1 MVWRLPTDDAAPLR
15 LETAMKT
22 DDYITRPAPALPL
35 PSTPTPST
43 PTPRRL
49 KSSTLFCRVLIA
61 ASLILFTL
69 YNSSGMMQLAETQPS
84 SDYHSIFVPFINE
97 FSSKHVPQVMCTVE
111 GVKIHMPVDTGSTGT
126 LIGAPLLP
134 NIPHTEGTPAHH
146 FFTSSRILYVGRLV
160 ELAMNFTGLG
170 GSYATAVV
178 PVLIVDKS
186 WRCPWYDPL
195 VDSFECPTGP
205 HGEQATERDTSQITY
220 MGVGFGR
227 NALKDGMPFATPSVN
242 PLLNIYSIDG
252 EPLPSGTMRSGY
264 IVSREG
270 VQVGLTTANT
280 QGFAFTFL
288 EPGLTYVE
296 DSRDWKMAKMCFSIN
311 GEGRNCGHVLVD
323 TGIAQMY
330 IRTEKGV
337 SMPTV
342 VIPNPNPDG
351 HAKMV
356 KRVKPG
362 TKLTIGFPS
371 LDRPIMSYAFAVGE
385 RSAVEPS
392 HVIPQ
397 PPTSLPYVNTGRNLL
412 FRYSIAYDAVGGRF
426 GFRSVG
432 GSGATSV
439 L

>member
-1 MVWRLPTDDAAPLR
+1 
-15 LETAMKT
+15 MKT
-22 DDYITRPAPALPL
+22 EDYITQPAPALGL
-35 PSTPTPST
+35 PSTSTPST

-49 KSSTLFCRVLIA
+49 KSSTLFCRILVA
-61 ASLILFTL
+61 ASLILITL
-69 YNSSGMMQLAETQPS
+69 YHNGGIMHLADTQSLP
-84 SDYHSIFVPFINE
+84 DYHFIFIPFINE
-97 FSSKHVPQVMCTVE
+97 FSSKHVPQVMCTVD
-111 GVKIHMPVDTGSTGT
+111 GVDIHMPVDTGSTGT

-134 NIPHTEGTPAHH
+134 NIPPTAGTPAHH

-160 ELAMNFTGLG
+160 ELAMNFTGQG

-205 HGEQATERDTSQITY
+205 HGEQAVERDTSQITY
-220 MGVGFGR
+220 MGIGFGR
-227 NALKDGMPFATPSVN
+227 NAPKDGMPFATPSVN
-242 PLLNIYSIDG
+242 PLLNVYSING
-252 EPLPSGTMRSGY
+252 EPLASGSMRLGY

-270 VQVGLTTANT
+270 VQVGLTTASIK
-280 QGFAFTFL
+280 GFAFTRL
-288 EPGLTYVE
+288 EPGLTYAE
-296 DSRDWKMAKMCFSIN
+296 DNRDWKMAKMCFSIN

-371 LDRPIMSYAFAVGE
+371 LDQPIMSYSFAVGE
-385 RSAVEPS
+385 RLAVEPTQ
-392 HVIPQ
+392 VIPQ
-397 PPTSLPYVNTGRNLL
+397 LPKSPPYVNTGRNLL
-412 FRYSIAYDAVGGRF
+412 FRYSIAYDAVGGCF

-432 GSGATSV
+432 GSGAASV